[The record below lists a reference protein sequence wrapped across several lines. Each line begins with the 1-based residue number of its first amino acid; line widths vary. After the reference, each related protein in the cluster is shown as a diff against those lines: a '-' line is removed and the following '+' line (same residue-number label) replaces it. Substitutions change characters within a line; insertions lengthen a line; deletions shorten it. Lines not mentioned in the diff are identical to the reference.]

1 MVKYKTQKIVSTI
14 GTIIYH
20 IGISSIFPISN
31 LSIFLISYLHFY
43 QRALTLEHSLFFLPL
58 FSFSMFISNFIH
70 SILDKLVLLH
80 FIMIIGSIFSI
91 GGLLLMYFFKE
102 YYIFLIAMS
111 VMGLGFGLGNISS
124 TKNMLKYYNES
135 SFANTIL
142 STVDIIGKALYTFLG
157 FIIANDE
164 FKNADDRHYFPL
176 AISQRFFNFILFQ
189 IVLIGSTSLI
199 SVLMIFKE
207 KKEVVLKSNYN
218 VLIENE
224 IESESEDEM
233 IKQSVTTVR
242 ELAFITGSSF
252 PIVQK
257 DSRPLILSKK
267 ISKFERVLVLKSFR
281 FWRLVLIQFFATFF
295 EQCINNTFII
305 YGLYKEIPIN
315 ILLYCAFGL
324 CFFSLWGN
332 FLALIIS
339 DKFSFKQIMITKSI
353 ATLGYG
359 VVLFFNTVNV
369 APNLYVTL
377 CSLCGLLISIGSS
390 PLFHHI
396 VKVYSKKYAI
406 VIYAYVSMADNISN
420 LVGCLSAF
428 FVVTMREFDRSD
440 LYLYIYYIGVLGNV
454 VLLILVLFEN
464 EKEFIYNKKYN
475 KL

>member
-1 MVKYKTQKIVSTI
+1 
-14 GTIIYH
+14 
-20 IGISSIFPISN
+20 
-31 LSIFLISYLHFY
+31 
-43 QRALTLEHSLFFLPL
+43 
-58 FSFSMFISNFIH
+58 
-70 SILDKLVLLH
+70 
-80 FIMIIGSIFSI
+80 
-91 GGLLLMYFFKE
+91 
-102 YYIFLIAMS
+102 MS

-267 ISKFERVLVLKSFR
+267 ISKF
-281 FWRLVLIQFFATFF
+281 I
-295 EQCINNTFII
+295 
-305 YGLYKEIPIN
+305 
-315 ILLYCAFGL
+315 
-324 CFFSLWGN
+324 
-332 FLALIIS
+332 
-339 DKFSFKQIMITKSI
+339 
-353 ATLGYG
+353 
-359 VVLFFNTVNV
+359 
-369 APNLYVTL
+369 
-377 CSLCGLLISIGSS
+377 
-390 PLFHHI
+390 
-396 VKVYSKKYAI
+396 
-406 VIYAYVSMADNISN
+406 
-420 LVGCLSAF
+420 
-428 FVVTMREFDRSD
+428 
-440 LYLYIYYIGVLGNV
+440 
-454 VLLILVLFEN
+454 
-464 EKEFIYNKKYN
+464 
-475 KL
+475 

>member
-1 MVKYKTQKIVSTI
+1 MVNYKTKKTLSTL

-20 IGISSIFPISN
+20 IGISSILPISN

-70 SILDKLVLLH
+70 SILDKLVLFH

-91 GGLLLMYFFKE
+91 GALLLMYFFKE
-102 YYIFLIAMS
+102 YYIYLIAMAL
-111 VMGLGFGLGNISS
+111 MGLGFGLGNISS
-124 TKNMLKYYNES
+124 TKNILKYYNERS
-135 SFANTIL
+135 IANTIL
-142 STVDIIGKALYTFLG
+142 STVDIIGKAIYTFLG

-189 IVLIGSTSLI
+189 IILIGSTSLL
-199 SVLMIFKE
+199 SLLMIFKE
-207 KKEVVLKSNYN
+207 RKQAILKSNYN
-218 VLIENE
+218 VMIENE
-224 IESESEDEM
+224 IESETEDEM
-233 IKQSVTTVR
+233 IKESVTTVR

-257 DSRPLILSKK
+257 DSHPLTLSKK
-267 ISKFERVLVLKSFR
+267 ISKFERLLVLKAFR

-305 YGLYKEIPIN
+305 YGLYNEIPIN

-324 CFFSLWGN
+324 CFFSLCGN
-332 FLALIIS
+332 FIALIIS

-359 VVLFFNTVNV
+359 VILFYYNANF
-369 APNLYVTL
+369 APNVYVTL

-396 VKVYSKKYAI
+396 VKVYSSKYAI
-406 VIYAYVSMADNISN
+406 VIYGYVSMADNISN
-420 LVGCLSAF
+420 LVGCLAAY
-428 FVVTMREFDRSD
+428 FVVTIRQFDRND